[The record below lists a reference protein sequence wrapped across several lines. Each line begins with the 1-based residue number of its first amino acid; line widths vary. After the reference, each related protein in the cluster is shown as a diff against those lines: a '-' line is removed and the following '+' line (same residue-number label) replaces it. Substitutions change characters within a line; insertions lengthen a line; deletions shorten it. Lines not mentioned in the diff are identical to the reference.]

1 MMNPQERIMLKK
13 MIDENNVKD
22 HTDDIR
28 NKKHSSLIKS
38 DLDKL
43 LNIKTQHKE
52 LEANSPQEFDAL
64 CVAQCSFLFNNYT
77 DIFNKIKKN
86 EIDINILNQ
95 LIDVLKKIENE
106 EVDQHE
112 GSYMVGKLLKEIYID
127 SALKKSKHL
136 DEEHK
141 TNSPPPP
148 KDISWKDF
156 KQM

>member
-13 MIDENNVKD
+13 MIDENNVND

-43 LNIKTQHKE
+43 LNIKTQHKD
-52 LEANSPQEFDAL
+52 LEAKSPQEFDAL

-141 TNSPPPP
+141 TNLPPPP